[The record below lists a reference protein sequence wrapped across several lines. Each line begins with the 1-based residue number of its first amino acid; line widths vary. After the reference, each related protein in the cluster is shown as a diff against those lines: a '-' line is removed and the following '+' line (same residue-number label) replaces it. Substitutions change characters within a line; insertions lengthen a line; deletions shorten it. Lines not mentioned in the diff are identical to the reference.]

1 MKYFSWLLFCFIPC
15 ISIGQDKLSIS
26 KVDIDFL
33 AVRKAINSLV
43 TVAVPTNPGK
53 SQFNLPLISNA
64 SFTPSLQDESG
75 WKRTLIRPTTPPPT
89 IETTGFIARDT
100 EGNIGVIAGF
110 HLIDKAVQMKK
121 EKFLVVYN
129 NANRGFPVKEI
140 KNISPENN
148 LVFVMVEGD
157 LTEGGERP
165 PLSLAGSYSEN
176 DLLFYTSRV
185 SLGGL
190 WFRTRVVK
198 DTISILNRED
208 FVIPDT
214 YRNTSHSAEV
224 IGSPVTNQT
233 PIINRKGEVVSF
245 ASDGSD
251 HTLYGVPLQ
260 DLREFLNS
268 SKDCSRFLRGCV
280 IEARKALYKE
290 ARSENSNNKGKA
302 MYRLVSSVRES
313 FDAFEAFMHSI
324 EVNDPDLIKKEHE
337 VFWKEASE
345 WNAELYY
352 HWAMNNEDLSKKER
366 QEHLRFLIETSPTK
380 LLAEQGHPHF
390 QYLLGSMY
398 FYLEDEAKTEYWL
411 NKSAKSGYI
420 PGLWM
425 KMNWNLVRSFGKL
438 TVLAEHGYAPAKKA
452 LALINHDLSEAENFL
467 NDKKQLI
474 PHFPKVGH
482 SRGFIQHTLDI
493 WRKDISPAIEETSTF
508 ESSVLFSES
517 ANQLT
522 ASLDLLK
529 QLVELNY
536 TPAKK
541 LQDLLERSL
550 LQKNWKIHTY
560 PLSTE
565 LNTECE
571 KTLTTYFVPED

>member
-1 MKYFSWLLFCFIPC
+1 MKCFLWLLFCFTPC

-53 SQFNLPLISNA
+53 SQFNQPLISNS

-75 WKRTLIRPTTPPPT
+75 LKKPLIRLTTPPPT

-110 HLIDKAVQMKK
+110 HLIDKAVQMNK

-140 KNISPENN
+140 KNISPESN
-148 LVFVMVEGD
+148 LVFLMVEGD
-157 LTEGGERP
+157 LTEKGERP
-165 PLSLAGSYSEN
+165 PLSLAGSYNEN

-198 DTISILNRED
+198 DTISTLKRED

-224 IGSPVTNQT
+224 IGKPVTNQT
-233 PIINRKGEVVSF
+233 PVINQKGEVVSF
-245 ASDGSD
+245 ASDGSE

-260 DLREFLNS
+260 DLKEFLNS

-280 IEARKALYKE
+280 IEARKALYRE
-290 ARSENSNNKGKA
+290 AKSRNSKGKA
-302 MYRLVSSVRES
+302 MYMLIASVRES
-313 FDAFEAFMHSI
+313 FKAFEEFMHSI
-324 EVNDPDLIKKEHE
+324 EINDPDLIKKEQE
-337 VFWKEASE
+337 LFWKGATE

-352 HWAMNNEDLSKKER
+352 HWTMHNEDLSKKEK
-366 QEHLRFLIETSPTK
+366 QEHFRFLIEKSPTK
-380 LLAEQGHPHF
+380 ILAERGHPHF

-398 FYLEDEAKTEYWL
+398 FYLEDESQTEYWL

-425 KMNWNLVRSFGKL
+425 KMNWNLARSFGKL
-438 TVLAEHGYAPAKKA
+438 TVLAEHGYAPAKKT
-452 LALINHDLSEAENFL
+452 LALINHDLNEAKNFL
-467 NDKKQLI
+467 NAKKQLI
-474 PHFPKVGH
+474 PHFPKIGH

-493 WRKDISPAIEETSTF
+493 WRKDVSPAVDETSTF

-541 LQDLLERSL
+541 MQDLLERSM
-550 LQKNWKIHTY
+550 LQRNWKLHTY
-560 PLSTE
+560 PLSTR
-565 LNTECE
+565 LHTECE
-571 KTLTTYFVPED
+571 KTLATYFVSEE